1 MTTITAQRPTA
12 PGTRRQSYVVAD
24 AITMLRRNLLHMVRY
39 PGLSVFTIVGPVVF
53 LLLFVFVFGG
63 TLGAVLP
70 GVHPAG
76 GREAYLAYVTPG
88 ILLITIAGTAGGTAT
103 TVAMDMTEGITA
115 RFRTMAISRAAV
127 LAGHVRGNTIQ
138 AVIAVVLVLGVG
150 LLIGFRPTAGP
161 IQWIA
166 AVGMI
171 VLIAFAI
178 TWLAVAMGMQVKS
191 VETAS
196 NLPMVLILLP
206 FLGSGFV
213 PTESM
218 PVWLQGFAQYQP
230 FTPFIETIRRLL
242 LGTQLGSSPALAI
255 GWCVVITGAGLEPSW
270 VPSSSLRMVS
280 MNGVNGWYCANP
292 CNHTGIDSVGTKPLP
307 RNGSKMSTIGRLLAV
322 STDLTCIPIATASQ
336 VIANAMSTI
345 MPTAAIHS
353 IGPAVGR
360 NPISRP
366 TPSTSMTAM
375 TAWMVL
381 PSTCPAST
389 EAREI
394 AIVRNRAVIPSVM
407 SIATVVAV
415 PPAVPAMVISRMP
428 GMTYARYA
436 SRPPAGSTPGILLI
450 TIAGTAGG

>member
-53 LLLFVFVFGG
+53 LLLFVFVFG
-63 TLGAVLP
+63 
-70 GVHPAG
+70 
-76 GREAYLAYVTPG
+76 
-88 ILLITIAGTAGGTAT
+88 
-103 TVAMDMTEGITA
+103 
-115 RFRTMAISRAAV
+115 
-127 LAGHVRGNTIQ
+127 
-138 AVIAVVLVLGVG
+138 VG

-161 IQWIA
+161 IEWIA

-230 FTPFIETIRRLL
+230 FTPFIETIRGLL

-255 GWCVVITGAGLEPSW
+255 GWCVVITGAGYAWSTAIYE
-270 VPSSSLRMVS
+270 RK
-280 MNGVNGWYCANP
+280 
-292 CNHTGIDSVGTKPLP
+292 SV
-307 RNGSKMSTIGRLLAV
+307 R
-322 STDLTCIPIATASQ
+322 
-336 VIANAMSTI
+336 
-345 MPTAAIHS
+345 
-353 IGPAVGR
+353 
-360 NPISRP
+360 
-366 TPSTSMTAM
+366 
-375 TAWMVL
+375 
-381 PSTCPAST
+381 
-389 EAREI
+389 
-394 AIVRNRAVIPSVM
+394 
-407 SIATVVAV
+407 
-415 PPAVPAMVISRMP
+415 
-428 GMTYARYA
+428 
-436 SRPPAGSTPGILLI
+436 
-450 TIAGTAGG
+450 